1 MRNILLVALCATAAS
16 TAHGS
21 LFGKSADKA
30 AAPQPNFE
38 EGWEYVTAGS
48 TIKLAH
54 VKSDA
59 RLTMPQVSY
68 GTGSQQQ
75 AITAH
80 KDAFSSKGFWRVE
93 VENAE
98 RGMPVKCGTQIRLIN
113 SDSDHSLHSHAAH
126 KSPISGQQEV
136 SGFDGRDAGDMWTV
150 ECSQGAWRR
159 ESPVLFRHVD
169 TEKYLVSL
177 PNKKY
182 RQPIVGHIE
191 VSAAKKAD
199 SNAHWMALEGF
210 YFKNPQQSKT

>member
-1 MRNILLVALCATAAS
+1 MRNILLVALCAAGA
-16 TAHGS
+16 AHGS
-21 LFGKSADKA
+21 LFGKTDKPA
-30 AAPQPNFE
+30 ATSFE
-38 EGWEYVTAGS
+38 EGWEFVTAGS

-54 VKSDA
+54 VKTDA

-80 KDAFSSKGFWRVE
+80 KDAFSTKGFWRVE
-93 VENAE
+93 VEGAE
-98 RGMPVKCGTQIRLIN
+98 RGAPVECGSRVRLIN

-136 SGFDGRDAGDMWTV
+136 SGFDGRDAGDMWAV
-150 ECSQGAWRR
+150 ECSGSWRR

-169 TEKYLVSL
+169 TSKYLVSL
-177 PNKKY
+177 PTKKY
-182 RQPIVGHIE
+182 HQPIAGHVE

-210 YFKNPQQSKT
+210 YFKSPLSKTAP

>member
-1 MRNILLVALCATAAS
+1 MRNLLLLALCAAS

-21 LFGKSADKA
+21 LFGKSDKP
-30 AAPQPNFE
+30 AAPSFE
-38 EGWEYVTAGS
+38 EGWEHVTAGS

-54 VKSDA
+54 VKTDA

-80 KDAFSSKGFWRVE
+80 KDAFSTKGFWRVE
-93 VENAE
+93 VEGAE
-98 RGMPVKCGTQIRLIN
+98 RGVPVECGRAVRLIN

-150 ECSQGAWRR
+150 ECSGTWRR
-159 ESPVLFRHVD
+159 ESPVLLRHVD
-169 TEKYLVSL
+169 TGKYLVSL

-182 RQPIVGHIE
+182 HQPISGHIE

-210 YFKNPQQSKT
+210 YFKAPSAKYS